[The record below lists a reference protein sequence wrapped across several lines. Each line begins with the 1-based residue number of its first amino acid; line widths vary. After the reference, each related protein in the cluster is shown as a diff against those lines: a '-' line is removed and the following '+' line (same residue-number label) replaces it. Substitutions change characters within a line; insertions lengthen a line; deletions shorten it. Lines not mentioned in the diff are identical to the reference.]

1 MVLGFAF
8 VSPTTS
14 ALTVL
19 RQHQVRHAGG
29 RVRRH
34 FREHRHWE
42 LASRT
47 HQLVMRGCVAERS
60 SEYFGSG
67 AAVRNL
73 QRLSLHPAPQFIG
86 SEYGGNAEFGG
97 KNGGTVL
104 LWFRSDLRLDD
115 NPALCAALEEGASV
129 LPVYCFDPRQFG
141 KTSFGFEKTGRYRAK
156 FLIESV
162 ADLRKALKKKGNNL
176 LIRIGKPEEV
186 IPDLCRKYEI
196 KKVFYHQEVTYEE
209 LECEEAV
216 ARKLEDMKVE
226 VHPFWT
232 NTLYAVEDLP
242 FPVEETP
249 DVYTEY
255 RLAVESKSRVRDP
268 LAAPDEI
275 RAIPRHVEYGTLPT
289 LEDLGLGQVPKTP
302 EYGSAS
308 TAGSSLH
315 HFRGGESEAQQ
326 RLAQYVQDAK
336 HALSVGGDVERAAA
350 HLGADFSCKI
360 SPWLALGCVS
370 PRRIFAEIRDHALN
384 GAEGAQKSTT
394 FFELVWRDFFRLIT
408 YKYSTS
414 RLRKSE
420 RAAGMPHKASVA
432 AAAPQAS

>member
-1 MVLGFAF
+1 
-8 VSPTTS
+8 
-14 ALTVL
+14 
-19 RQHQVRHAGG
+19 
-29 RVRRH
+29 
-34 FREHRHWE
+34 
-42 LASRT
+42 
-47 HQLVMRGCVAERS
+47 MRGVSTLPEESLGRNGTLRN
-60 SEYFGSG
+60 EQKFGLEPSPMVVG
-67 AAVRNL
+67 A
-73 QRLSLHPAPQFIG
+73 G
-86 SEYGGNAEFGG
+86 YDGDAEFAGKKGG
-97 KNGGTVL
+97 VVL

-115 NPALCAALEEGASV
+115 HPALSAALEEGSSV

-176 LIRIGKPEEV
+176 LIRIGKPEDV

-216 ARKLEDMKVE
+216 TRNLEEIKVE
-226 VHPFWT
+226 VRPFWT

-242 FPVEETP
+242 FPIEETP

-255 RLAVESKSRVRDP
+255 RLAVEQKSNVRDP
-268 LAAPDEI
+268 LSAPEQV
-275 RAIPRHVEYGTLPT
+275 RAISRRVDYGTIPSLQ
-289 LEDLGLGQVPKTP
+289 DLGLGEIPK
-302 EYGSAS
+302 
-308 TAGSSLH
+308 SSEITH
-315 HFRGGESEAQQ
+315 MNVSNSGMHNFRGGESEAQE
-326 RLAQYVQDAK
+326 RLAQYVQEAK
-336 HALSVGGDVERAAA
+336 LALTAGGDIERAAA

-370 PRRIFAEIRDHALN
+370 PRRIFGEIRDHALN
-384 GAEGAQKSTT
+384 GSEGVQKSTT

-420 RAAGMPHKASVA
+420 KAAGMPNKVSVA
-432 AAAPQAS
+432 ATAPQAV